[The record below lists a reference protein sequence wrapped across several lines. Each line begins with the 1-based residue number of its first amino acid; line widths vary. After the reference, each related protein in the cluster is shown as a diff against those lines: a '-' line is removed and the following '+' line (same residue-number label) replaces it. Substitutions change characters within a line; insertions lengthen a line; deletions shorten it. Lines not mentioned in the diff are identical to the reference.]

1 MRCDPT
7 YFLLGFSECCTD
19 IKSEGQEWAQG
30 DLEALYSPGE
40 AV

>member
-7 YFLLGFSECCTD
+7 YFLLGFSECYTE
-19 IKSEGQEWAQG
+19 IKSERKEWAQG
-30 DLEALYSPGE
+30 DLEALYSLGE